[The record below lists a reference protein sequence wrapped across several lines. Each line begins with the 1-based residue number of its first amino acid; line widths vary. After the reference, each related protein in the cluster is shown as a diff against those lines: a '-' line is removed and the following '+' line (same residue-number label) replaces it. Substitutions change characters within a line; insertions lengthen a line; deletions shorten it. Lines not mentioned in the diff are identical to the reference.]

1 MKLKKVKIVVQPI
14 KGVKAEWSRALKG
27 NVRSIQPKGMII
39 FTSLTAVAKAL
50 SPVRLEL
57 LGVILN
63 QKPDS
68 IYALA
73 KLVER
78 DFKNV
83 YADVKLL
90 VEISL
95 VELKPTGKR
104 DAVRPVAKYS
114 GIEIDLKG

>member
-1 MKLKKVKIVVQPI
+1 MRLKKVKIVVQPI
-14 KGVKAEWSRALKG
+14 EDIKTEWTSALKG
-27 NVRSIQPKGMII
+27 KIRSVQPRGTIV
-39 FTSLTAVAKAL
+39 FTSLAAVAKAL

-57 LGVILN
+57 LGTILKH
-63 QKPDS
+63 KPES

-73 KLVER
+73 KLIER

-90 VEISL
+90 SEIGL

-104 DAVRPVAKYS
+104 DSVRPVAKYS
-114 GIEIDLKG
+114 GFEVDLAA